1 MERIT
6 LYIRTRKTSGKIRI
20 RFRLTDGR
28 RIQLFH
34 KSQIRAD
41 LADLKKFNLDGT
53 VKLRVT
59 KHNEEL
65 RLSIACEMETMLQAY
80 KSLDDGNH
88 PKITSKNFE
97 RRIAAILSEGK
108 IEPSLPNNAESLYE
122 RFIRFMDSLKEYQVV
137 SSSRLVT
144 YSTVKDKLRR
154 YLDIFG
160 KTAYAPSEFTANDIL
175 KFREFIMNEHLY
187 VDKYPHIYKGL
198 DKRSTPTKAM
208 NQNSAVLKMRVL
220 STFFSELEN
229 NEEIT
234 RSPFRRLSKTQ
245 RREMMR
251 EQYDEPFALTGDE
264 LLIVMN
270 TKVPEDLKE
279 TKDAFLLQCALG
291 CRIGDF
297 IKLDMENMTVSD
309 DGIPYVHYIA
319 SKTSKTISGRK
330 EKATPLM
337 LFALEIAKR
346 TGFKF
351 VIFKTQGRKGQVA
364 YNENIKKLLKHCGIN
379 RQVGKYC
386 ELEKKMKF
394 FPVHELATSKLCRKT
409 HIDIASKIQINM
421 YATGL
426 HEAGSEAV
434 GHYSKLQLQD
444 LFQLLC
450 LAFSQPQYRV
460 DRSLNIIREH
470 GLPS

>member
-6 LYIRTRKTSGKIRI
+6 LYIRTRKTSGKIRL

-34 KSQIRAD
+34 KSQIWAD
-41 LADLKKFNLDGT
+41 LVDLKKFNLDGT
-53 VKLRVT
+53 LRPRVT
-59 KHNEEL
+59 KFNEEL
-65 RLSIACEMETMLQAY
+65 RLSIAHEMETMRKAF
-80 KSLDDGNH
+80 KSLDDGSN
-88 PKITSKNFE
+88 PKITSRDIEE
-97 RRIAAILSEGK
+97 RIGTMLSGGK
-108 IEPSLPNNAESLYE
+108 TESSRQNNAESLYE
-122 RFIRFMDSLKEYQVV
+122 RFVRFMDSMKEYKVV
-137 SSSRLVT
+137 GSSRLVT
-144 YSTVKDKLRR
+144 YTTVKDKLRR

-160 KTAYAPSEFTANDIL
+160 KSTYTPSEFTANDIL
-175 KFREFIMNEHLY
+175 KFREFIMNEYLY
-187 VDKYPHIYKGL
+187 VDKHPHIYKGL
-198 DKRSTPTKAM
+198 DKRSTPARAM
-208 NQNSAVLKMRVL
+208 AQNSAVLKMRVL

-229 NEEIT
+229 NDEIA

-245 RREMMR
+245 RKEIMR

-264 LLIVMN
+264 LLRVMN
-270 TKVPEDLKE
+270 FKVPESLKE

-297 IKLDMENMTVSD
+297 IKLDMENVAVSD

-319 SKTSKTISGRK
+319 SKTSKTISGRN

-337 LFALEIAKR
+337 LYALEIAKR

-351 VIFKTQGRKGQVA
+351 GIFKTQGRKGQVA

-379 RQVGKYC
+379 RKVGKYC

-394 FPVHELATSKLCRKT
+394 FPVHDLATSKLCRKT
-409 HIDIASKIQINM
+409 HIDITSKIQINM

-426 HEAGSEAV
+426 HVAGSEAV

-450 LAFSQPQYRV
+450 LAYGQPQYRV
-460 DRSLNIIREH
+460 DKSLNVIREQ
-470 GLPS
+470 GLSS